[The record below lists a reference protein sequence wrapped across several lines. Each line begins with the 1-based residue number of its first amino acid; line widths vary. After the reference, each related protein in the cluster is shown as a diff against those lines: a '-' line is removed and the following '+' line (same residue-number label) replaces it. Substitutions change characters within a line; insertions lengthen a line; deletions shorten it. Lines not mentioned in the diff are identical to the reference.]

1 MPGWG
6 VAVRVRVWDWETE
19 LAEREKTGQG
29 AAKPEGSGEGL
40 VQAAYAGAIMPTTP
54 STALRN
60 SVKPQLGYK
69 EYFDS
74 IGLYLKTYYLRNV
87 KVNYGLG
94 TGGKGATLEGLG
106 GGGNGVGVAI
116 TMVT

>member
-1 MPGWG
+1 M
-6 VAVRVRVWDWETE
+6 
-19 LAEREKTGQG
+19 
-29 AAKPEGSGEGL
+29 
-40 VQAAYAGAIMPTTP
+40 P
-54 STALRN
+54 STALR
-60 SVKPQLGYK
+60 KITRLHLGYR
-69 EYFDS
+69 ERFDS